1 MELMQEKGTKAKN
14 TTMAGKKSLETN
26 KKLSRDYSGNNVV

>member
-14 TTMAGKKSLETN
+14 TTMAGKKSLEIN
-26 KKLSRDYSGNNVV
+26 KKLSKRLLGQ